1 MPIAMKH
8 LKTTA
13 LLLLMATALM
23 AACSKEE
30 GPAFAEKKI
39 IGTWRIPLNLP
50 SEVLNAAGQKVIFN
64 EDHTAIYNNH
74 LFSTWKIEG
83 MDIICSNYTVAN
95 GSRDVDVMKFTV
107 NSINDSVM
115 IANVQ
120 YTHTLDNYVV
130 EEGDLTGMYT
140 RIKENNQPNQ

>member
-1 MPIAMKH
+1 MKH
-8 LKTTA
+8 LKTTT
-13 LLLLMATALM
+13 LLLLMATALL

>member
-1 MPIAMKH
+1 MKH

-107 NSINDSVM
+107 NSLNDSVM

-120 YTHTLDNYVV
+120 YTHTLDNYVL
-130 EEGDLTGMYT
+130 EEGDLTGTYT
-140 RIKENNQPNQ
+140 RVKENNQPNQ

>member
-1 MPIAMKH
+1 MKH

-74 LFSTWKIEG
+74 LFSIWKIEG

-95 GSRDVDVMKFTV
+95 GSRDVDVMKFSVT
-107 NSINDSVM
+107 SLNDSVM

>member
-1 MPIAMKH
+1 MKH

-13 LLLLMATALM
+13 LLFLMATALM

-39 IGTWRIPLNLP
+39 VGTWRIPLNLP

-130 EEGDLTGMYT
+130 EEGDLTGTYT
-140 RIKENNQPNQ
+140 RVKENNQPNQ

>member
-1 MPIAMKH
+1 MKH

-30 GPAFAEKKI
+30 GPAFAEKKL

-107 NSINDSVM
+107 NSLNDSVM

-140 RIKENNQPNQ
+140 RIKENNQPHQ

>member
-1 MPIAMKH
+1 MKH

-39 IGTWRIPLNLP
+39 VGTWRIPLNLP
-50 SEVLNAAGQKVIFN
+50 SEVLNAAGQKVIFT

-120 YTHTLDNYVV
+120 YTHTLDNYVL
-130 EEGDLTGMYT
+130 EEGDLTGTYT
-140 RIKENNQPNQ
+140 RVKENNQPNQ

>member
-1 MPIAMKH
+1 MKH

-13 LLLLMATALM
+13 LLLLLATALM

-39 IGTWRIPLNLP
+39 VGTWRIPLNLP

-95 GSRDVDVMKFTV
+95 GSRDVDVMKFSVT
-107 NSINDSVM
+107 SLNDSVM

-120 YTHTLDNYVV
+120 YTHTLDNYVL

>member
-1 MPIAMKH
+1 MKH
-8 LKTTA
+8 LKTTT
-13 LLLLMATALM
+13 LLLLMATALL

-107 NSINDSVM
+107 NSLNDSVM

-120 YTHTLDNYVV
+120 YTHTLDNYVL

>member
-1 MPIAMKH
+1 MKH

-13 LLLLMATALM
+13 LLLLMATALL

-30 GPAFAEKKI
+30 GPAFAEKKL

-130 EEGDLTGMYT
+130 EEGDLTGTYT
-140 RIKENNQPNQ
+140 RVKENNQPNQ

>member
-1 MPIAMKH
+1 MKH

-13 LLLLMATALM
+13 LLLLMATALL

-107 NSINDSVM
+107 NSLNDSVM

-120 YTHTLDNYVV
+120 YTHTLDNYVL

>member
-1 MPIAMKH
+1 MKH

-30 GPAFAEKKI
+30 GPAFAEKKL

-74 LFSTWKIEG
+74 LFSIWKIEG

-107 NSINDSVM
+107 NSLNASVM

>member
-1 MPIAMKH
+1 MKH

-39 IGTWRIPLNLP
+39 VGTWRIPLNLP
-50 SEVLNAAGQKVIFN
+50 SEVLNAAGQKVIFT

-130 EEGDLTGMYT
+130 EEGDLTGTYT
-140 RIKENNQPNQ
+140 RVKENNQPNQ

>member
-1 MPIAMKH
+1 MKH

-13 LLLLMATALM
+13 LLLLMATALL

-107 NSINDSVM
+107 NSLNDSVM

-140 RIKENNQPNQ
+140 RIKENNQPHQ

>member
-1 MPIAMKH
+1 MKY
-8 LKTTA
+8 LKTPA
-13 LLLLMATALM
+13 LLLLMAVTLL

-83 MDIICSNYTVAN
+83 MDIICSNYTVTN
-95 GSRDVDVMKFTV
+95 GSRDVDVMKFSVT
-107 NSINDSVM
+107 SLNDSVM

-120 YTHTLDNYVV
+120 YTHTLDNYVL

>member
-1 MPIAMKH
+1 MKH

-64 EDHTAIYNNH
+64 EDHTATYNNH

>member
-1 MPIAMKH
+1 MKH

-30 GPAFAEKKI
+30 GPAFAEKKL

-74 LFSTWKIEG
+74 LFSIWKIEG

-107 NSINDSVM
+107 NSLNDSVM